1 MLRFALNLPPAVRY
15 PFRRPKELLKRALE
29 RVAPREVARRRKL
42 GFGQPI
48 FEWLAPGGQLRP
60 LVERIGVYDF
70 VRPETL
76 AQAKAAPNWFLYSLL
91 CYDLWHKM
99 FIERSLP
106 RPERDAPAQRV
117 PAVLAPSR

>member
-1 MLRFALNLPPAVRY
+1 MLRFALNLPPSVRY

-60 LVERIGVYDF
+60 LVERIGGYDF
-70 VRPETL
+70 VRPKSWSGP
-76 AQAKAAPNWFLYSLL
+76 KAAAQLVLVQPALL
-91 CYDLWHKM
+91 
-99 FIERSLP
+99 
-106 RPERDAPAQRV
+106 RPVAQDV
-117 PAVLAPSR
+117 H